1 MKLYWLDLE
10 TTGLDPEREVIL
22 EVSLSEAEFLDPFNA
37 KHIYC
42 AVAFLSNSGIRLL
55 DPVVREMHTKNNLLA
70 ECQASMKT
78 MHGVEAELLALVP
91 WVKDKA
97 ERPILAGSCVSFDH
111 RFIAKHW
118 PTLNERFSHR
128 HFDVSALKLFC
139 QSQGMD
145 KFPKGEA
152 HRALA
157 DVEESIAHAKL
168 CNEWLM
174 LRNQTSASTPRFQ
187 GHH

>member
-10 TTGLDPEREVIL
+10 TTGLEPDRDVIL
-22 EVSLSEAEFLDPFNA
+22 EVSVSEADFLDPFNA

-42 AVAFLSNSGIRLL
+42 AVIFISDSAIRMLEPIVL
-55 DPVVREMHTKNNLLA
+55 DMHTKNNLLA
-70 ECQASMKT
+70 KCQASTKT
-78 MHGVEAELLALVP
+78 MHDVEQDLLKLVP
-91 WVKDKA
+91 WVEDMA
-97 ERPILAGSCVSFDH
+97 ARPILAGSCTHFDA

-118 PTLNERFSHR
+118 PTLSERFSHR
-128 HFDVSALKLFC
+128 QFDVSSLKLFC

-157 DVEESIAHAKL
+157 DVEESIAHGKL
-168 CNEWLM
+168 CKEWLM
-174 LRNQTSASTPRFQ
+174 QNSRNVPFQ
-187 GHH
+187 GSH

>member
-10 TTGLDPEREVIL
+10 TTGFFPEREIIL
-22 EVSLSEAEFLDPFNA
+22 EVSLSEAEFLDPFNT

-42 AVAFLSNSGIRLL
+42 AVIFISDHGIRML
-55 DPVVREMHTKNNLLA
+55 DPVVRDMHTKNGLLV
-70 ECQASMKT
+70 ECQASRHSMQS
-78 MHGVEAELLALVP
+78 VEEELLKLIPLVS
-91 WVKDKA
+91 DKA
-97 ERPILAGSCVSFDH
+97 ERPILAGSLIGFDH

-118 PTLNERFSHR
+118 PKLNERFSHLEY
-128 HFDVSALKLFC
+128 DVSVLKLFC
-139 QSQGMD
+139 RSMGMD

-168 CNEWLM
+168 CKEWL
-174 LRNQTSASTPRFQ
+174 LFPTAPSARLQ
-187 GHH
+187 GIH